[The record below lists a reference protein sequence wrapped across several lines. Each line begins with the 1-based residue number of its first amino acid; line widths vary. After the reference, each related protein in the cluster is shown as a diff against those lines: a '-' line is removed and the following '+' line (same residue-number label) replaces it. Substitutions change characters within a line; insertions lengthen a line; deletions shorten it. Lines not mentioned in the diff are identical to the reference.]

1 MNTVKVFL
9 AILINIIL
17 STSVNS
23 KILGCEE
30 LDFDWRRDNFYSA
43 MCIDLYKQQIK
54 DIKSIYKQQIKEIVR
69 NKDIRLTQELVSKE
83 LNKKYQLIDIEM
95 KRMSNAPIIT
105 ERRCELEKK
114 LLKKL
119 LEKGQS
125 REYITR
131 LHFFEKVCE

>member
-30 LDFDWRRDNFYSA
+30 LDFEWRRGNFYSA

-69 NKDIRLTQELVSKE
+69 NKDNRLAQELVSE
-83 LNKKYQLIDIEM
+83 IDRIHQLIDIEM
-95 KRMSNAPIIT
+95 KRMSTAPIIT